1 MRRLLAA
8 SALTAAVLVAGG
20 CSTDGTDTASPGSS
34 SAPGT
39 STSTSTASATP
50 SAGGSAAGGQTSGNT
65 REVCDAAQKSVDD
78 AGTRFADAVKKVA
91 QGDAGAQ
98 QARADAK
105 VIFADWATAL
115 RTQAGRAT
123 DPNLKSALET
133 YAAQVEKAGSTVGGQ
148 LDVNKFVA
156 SLNDPALT
164 GAYDK
169 LMAACG

>member
-8 SALTAAVLVAGG
+8 SALTTAVLVAGG

-34 SAPGT
+34 SAPG
-39 STSTSTASATP
+39 TSTSTASATP

-78 AGTRFADAVKKVA
+78 AGTRFAEAVKKVT
-91 QGDAGAQ
+91 QGGAGAQ
-98 QARADAK
+98 QARDDAK
-105 VIFADWATAL
+105 TIFADWGTAL

-133 YAAQVEKAGSTVGGQ
+133 YAGQVEKAGSTVGGQ
-148 LDVNKFVA
+148 MDVDKFVA

-164 GAYDK
+164 SAYSK
-169 LMAACG
+169 LQAACG